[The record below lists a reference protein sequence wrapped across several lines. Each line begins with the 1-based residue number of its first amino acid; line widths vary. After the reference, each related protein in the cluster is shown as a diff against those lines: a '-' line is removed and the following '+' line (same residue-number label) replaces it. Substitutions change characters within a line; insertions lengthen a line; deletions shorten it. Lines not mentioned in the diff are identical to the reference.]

1 MSDPAK
7 PRGRG
12 LRPTIVAIGGFLGA
26 GKTSLIVAAARLLQG
41 RGVKA
46 AAILNDQGAE
56 LVDTSFVEANEI
68 QAGQVVGGCFCCRLS
83 DLVHAAEELRVYMPA
98 IIFAEAVGSCTD
110 ISATVLQ
117 PLKLD
122 HASRFRVA
130 PYTVLVD
137 PERAARW
144 MDPNLEPELAFL
156 FRKQIEEADLV
167 CFSKAD
173 RFTEFPPLPGVSPRF
188 LSSKTGDG
196 VAAWLDDVLGG
207 RRRPGGKILEI
218 DYEHYA
224 RAEAALAWL
233 NCSATVKPK
242 PPASPASVAGPLL
255 EGLDAALTARGFT
268 IAHLK
273 VIDESPAGWVKASIV
288 SNGGAPSVQGNLDAS
303 PASTHE
309 LLLNARAAG
318 SPGDLRLVVESQL
331 AAIAG
336 AVRIRSL
343 QCFSPSPPKPEKRV
357 GYVVGSL
364 D

>member
-1 MSDPAK
+1 MGYAEK
-7 PRGRG
+7 PRDRG
-12 LRPTIVAIGGFLGA
+12 HRPTIVTIGGFLGA

-83 DLVHAAEELRVYMPA
+83 DLVHAAEDLRAHMPE

-122 HASRFRVA
+122 HSARLRVA

-137 PERAARW
+137 PERARRW
-144 MDPNLEPELAFL
+144 MDPDLDPELAFL
-156 FRKQIEEADLV
+156 FHKQIEEADLL

-173 RFTEFPPLPGVSPRF
+173 RFTEFPSLPGFSPRF
-188 LSSKTGDG
+188 LSAKTGDG

-207 RRRPGGKILEI
+207 RFGRGGKILEI
-218 DYEHYA
+218 DYAHYA

-233 NCSATVKPK
+233 NCRATVNPAL
-242 PPASPASVAGPLL
+242 PASPASVVGPLL
-255 EGLDAALTARGFT
+255 EGIDAALTAKGLT

-273 VIDESPAGWVKASIV
+273 VMDESPAGWVKASIV
-288 SNGGAPSVQGNLDAS
+288 RNGGKPSVQGNLDAS
-303 PASTHE
+303 PSVAHE
-309 LLLNARAAG
+309 LLLNARASG
-318 SPGDLRLVVESQL
+318 SPDDLRRVVETQL
-331 AAIAG
+331 AAIPG
-336 AVRIRSL
+336 TVKIRSL

-357 GYVVGSL
+357 GYVVTDS